1 MTHSRYIQTHIVIEY
16 TAALLNRDD
25 SGLAKRLLF
34 GGVTRT
40 RVASQCL
47 KRHYRMDDGPYSL
60 KNITPDPHRTKELTE
75 RAIMAVAS
83 TILNGQDIPEE
94 VEAKV
99 IEALN
104 INLYGKDGNDP
115 NKRQALLFGQPE
127 TEYLANRVAEI
138 LQEDPD
144 PDTAVAAVNRM
155 FTTNGDKQNFSAFRQ
170 TIEMPAGVIGTMFG
184 RMVTSDPDAN
194 IDAAVSVAHAFTVHG
209 EESEVDYFT
218 AMEDLSGNQPGA
230 AHIGLTEINSG
241 IYYLYTCVD
250 VPTLVSNA
258 TGRSPDKWLEAD
270 RNVAAQAA
278 ANLVGLMAT
287 VSPGAK
293 KGSTAPYSYADGII
307 VEIGERQPRN
317 LSGAY
322 RIPAKP
328 QMDDAKDKLFEALSK
343 CDQRYGAHEVRRMI
357 GFEKQDPSSNTPE
370 TLASLTKW
378 VRESVL
384 KGDPS

>member
-1 MTHSRYIQTHIVIEY
+1 MTHSRYIQVHAVIEY

-34 GGVTRT
+34 GGYNRT
-40 RVASQCL
+40 RVSSQCI
-47 KRHYRMDDGPYSL
+47 KHHIRMDDGPYSL
-60 KNITPDPHRTKELTE
+60 KNIAPDPHRTKELTE
-75 RAIMAVAS
+75 RAVMTRAIA
-83 TILNGQDIPEE
+83 ILNGQDLQEE
-94 VEAKV
+94 VQARV

-127 TEYLANRVAEI
+127 IEYLASRVAEI

-144 PDTAVAAVNRM
+144 PDTAVQAVNRM
-155 FTTNGDKQNFSAFRQ
+155 FTANGDKQNFSAFRNAV
-170 TIEMPAGVIGTMFG
+170 ELPAGLIGIMFG

-194 IDAAVSVAHAFTVHG
+194 IEAAVSMAHAFTVHP

-241 IYYLYTCVD
+241 IYYLYACVD

-270 RNVAAQAA
+270 RDVAAQAA

-293 KGSTAPYSYADGII
+293 KGSTAPFAYADGII

-322 RIPAKP
+322 RVPAEP
-328 QMDDAKDKLFEALSK
+328 QMDDAKDKLLEAISK
-343 CDQRYGAHEVRRMI
+343 CDQRYGTHEVRRML
-357 GFEKQDPSSNTPE
+357 GFEKQDASQTPE
-370 TLASLTKW
+370 TLESLTTW

-384 KGDPS
+384 RGEAS